1 MKFNRI
7 IILISLSALILSI
20 LPFLV
25 NIFMPVTSGRV
36 NPHWDNW
43 PYDFNYYR
51 SVITQGKNGQ
61 ITVYDKYTSENQQG
75 RLLRISYLAL
85 GHFSRIFN
93 LDETTG
99 YHIARI
105 FLGVIFVFLIYLFIK
120 NSLHREKPIIPLIFL
135 FCLFSAG
142 FPDISCNPGC
152 HLVPRLWSMTQLAP
166 IRRITF
172 IPHFL

>member
-105 FLGVIFVFLIYLFIK
+105 FLGVIFVF
-120 NSLHREKPIIPLIFL
+120 
-135 FCLFSAG
+135 
-142 FPDISCNPGC
+142 
-152 HLVPRLWSMTQLAP
+152 
-166 IRRITF
+166 
-172 IPHFL
+172 